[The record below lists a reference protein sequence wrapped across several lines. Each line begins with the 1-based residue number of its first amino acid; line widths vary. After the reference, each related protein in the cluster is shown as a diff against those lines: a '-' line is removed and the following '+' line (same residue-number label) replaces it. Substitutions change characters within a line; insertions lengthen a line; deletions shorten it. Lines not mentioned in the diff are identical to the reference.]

1 MPDQEESNHGESVL
15 RVAVPLPLRQS
26 FDYLPPADANLT
38 GFRPGCRIPGCRTR
52 VPFGRRKLVGFVLE
66 TADRSRVGRDQLK
79 PATALIDSRPLFN
92 PELFEL
98 LRWSADYYRHP
109 IGEVLAAAV
118 PALLRQGK
126 PLYEEVTF
134 WSATAGPEALS
145 GRARRQRQLLDFIAE
160 RERITRTELI
170 DAGFSPAL
178 LRQLLD
184 KGLARER
191 KQSAPASTP
200 FTPLQPGSRER
211 PEPNE
216 EQSAAIAKFRAAG
229 GGFRSALVNGVT
241 GSGKTEV
248 YMRLMEDELAAGRQ
262 CLVLVPEIGLTPQT
276 IDRFRQ
282 RFALPLAVFHSGL
295 NDNERLQAWRQAHDG
310 GAAIVIG
317 TRSAI
322 FTPMARPG
330 LIVVDEEHDAS
341 FKQQE
346 GFRYSAR
353 DLAVMRARK
362 ENIGVVLG
370 SATPSLESFQNA
382 EAGRFLRLELPHR
395 AGGSAPAR
403 LRTLDIANEHVPS
416 GLSELALTK
425 IAQHLEAGNQTL
437 VFINRRGFAPI
448 LHCLLCGWMA
458 QCENCSAYMTV
469 HAQPPC
475 QRCHHCDS
483 AQPVPN
489 LCPVCRQNE
498 LSTSGFGTQQL
509 EAFLQREFPATPVL
523 RIDRDSTR
531 GKGKFRKLLAEVD
544 QGKPAIL
551 IGTQM
556 LAKGHH
562 FPGIT
567 LAVVVNADGGLFSPD
582 FRGQEQMGQVIVQVA
597 GRAGRGSGR
606 PGEVLVQTRH
616 GDHRTLAKIVNSTWS
631 EFARHILDERRAA
644 GMPPFSHLCLIRA
657 EAADREA
664 ALSFLRRARRGIE
677 AFGREK
683 QVHFTGPLPAPMEK
697 RQSRYRMH
705 LLLRCGNRPA
715 LHTVLGSLVTRLDE
729 LSAPG
734 DLRWQIDVDPIDLL

>member
-1 MPDQEESNHGESVL
+1 MPDEEESNRGEIVL

-26 FDYLPPADANLT
+26 FDYLPPAGANLT
-38 GFRPGCRIPGCRTR
+38 GFRPGCRIMA
-52 VPFGRRKLVGFVLE
+52 PFGRRKLVGFLLE
-66 TADRSRVGRDQLK
+66 TADRSRINRDQLK
-79 PATALIDSRPLFN
+79 PAAAVIDSLPLFSRD
-92 PELFEL
+92 LFEL
-98 LRWSADYYRHP
+98 LRWSADYYHHP
-109 IGEVLAAAV
+109 IGEVLATAV

-126 PLYEEVTF
+126 PLYEETAL
-134 WSATAGPEALS
+134 WSATGDPATLS
-145 GRARRQRQLLDFIAE
+145 GRARRQRQLLEFIVE
-160 RERITRTELI
+160 RDHVSRNDLT
-170 DAGFSPAL
+170 DAGFSSAL

-184 KGLARER
+184 KGLVRER
-191 KQSAPASTP
+191 TQSAPASPP
-200 FTPLQPGSRER
+200 FTPLRPGSHDR
-211 PEPNE
+211 PVPNE
-216 EQSAAIAKFRAAG
+216 EQTAVIETFRDAG
-229 GGFRSALVNGVT
+229 SGFRSALVNGVT

-295 NDNERLQAWRQAHDG
+295 NDSERLQAWRAALEG
-310 GAAIVIG
+310 SAAILIG
-317 TRSAI
+317 TRSAV

-353 DLAVMRARK
+353 DLAVMRAQK

-370 SATPSLESFQNA
+370 SATPSLESFHNA
-382 EAGRFLRLELPHR
+382 ETGRFLRLELPHR
-395 AGGSAPAR
+395 AGESAPAR
-403 LRTLDIANEHVPS
+403 LRTLDIANEHIPG

-475 QRCHHCDS
+475 QRCHHCDLT
-483 AQPVPN
+483 QPVPN
-489 LCPVCRQNE
+489 HCPVCRQNE

-523 RIDRDSTR
+523 RVDRDSTR
-531 GKGKFRKLLAEVD
+531 GKYKFRQLLAEVD
-544 QGKPAIL
+544 RGKPAIL

-567 LAVVVNADGGLFSPD
+567 LAVIVNADGGLFLPD
-582 FRGQEQMGQVIVQVA
+582 FRGQEQMAQVIVQVA

-616 GDHRTLAKIVNSTWS
+616 GDHRTLDKIINSTYS
-631 EFARHILDERRAA
+631 EFAGHILDERRAA
-644 GMPPFSHLCLIRA
+644 GMPPFSHLCLVRA
-657 EAADREA
+657 ESANREA

-677 AFGREK
+677 ALGRE
-683 QVHFTGPLPAPMEK
+683 QRVHFTGPLPAPMEK
-697 RQSRYRMH
+697 RQSRFRMH
-705 LLLRCGNRPA
+705 LLLRCGNRPG
-715 LHTVLGSLVTRLDE
+715 LHTVLDTLATQLDA
-729 LSAPG
+729 LPAPG
-734 DLRWQIDVDPIDLL
+734 DLRWHIDVDPIDLL

>member
-1 MPDQEESNHGESVL
+1 MPDEEESNRGEIVL

-26 FDYLPPADANLT
+26 FDYLPPAGANLT
-38 GFRPGCRIPGCRTR
+38 GFRPGCRIMA
-52 VPFGRRKLVGFVLE
+52 PFGRRKLVGFLLE
-66 TADRSRVGRDQLK
+66 TADRSRISRDQLK
-79 PATALIDSRPLFN
+79 SAAAVIDSQPLFSRD
-92 PELFEL
+92 LFEL
-98 LRWSADYYRHP
+98 LRWSADYYHHP
-109 IGEVLAAAV
+109 IGEVLATAV

-126 PLYEEVTF
+126 PLYEETTL
-134 WSATAGPEALS
+134 WSATGDPATLS
-145 GRARRQRQLLDFIAE
+145 GRARRQRQLLEFIVE
-160 RERITRTELI
+160 RDHVSRNDLT
-170 DAGFSPAL
+170 DAGFSSAL

-184 KGLARER
+184 KGLVRER
-191 KQSAPASTP
+191 TQSAPASPP
-200 FTPLQPGSRER
+200 FTPLRPGSHDR
-211 PEPNE
+211 PVPNE
-216 EQSAAIAKFRAAG
+216 EQTAVIETFRDAG
-229 GGFRSALVNGVT
+229 SGFRSALVNGVT

-295 NDNERLQAWRQAHDG
+295 NDSERLQAWRAALEG
-310 GAAIVIG
+310 SAAILIG
-317 TRSAI
+317 TRSAV

-353 DLAVMRARK
+353 DLAVMRAQK

-370 SATPSLESFQNA
+370 SATPSLESFHNA
-382 EAGRFLRLELPHR
+382 ETGRFLRLELPHR
-395 AGGSAPAR
+395 AGQSAPAR
-403 LRTLDIANEHVPS
+403 LRTLDIANEHIPG

-475 QRCHHCDS
+475 QRCHHCDLT
-483 AQPVPN
+483 QPVPN
-489 LCPVCRQNE
+489 HCPVCRQNE

-523 RIDRDSTR
+523 RVDRDSTR
-531 GKGKFRKLLAEVD
+531 GKHKFRQLLAEVD
-544 QGKPAIL
+544 RGKPAIL

-567 LAVVVNADGGLFSPD
+567 LAVIVNADGGLFSPD
-582 FRGQEQMGQVIVQVA
+582 FRGQEQMAQVIVQVA

-616 GDHRTLAKIVNSTWS
+616 GDHRTLDKIVNSTYS
-631 EFARHILDERRAA
+631 EFAGHILDERRAA
-644 GMPPFSHLCLIRA
+644 GMPPFSHLCLVRA
-657 EAADREA
+657 ESANREA

-677 AFGREK
+677 ALGRE
-683 QVHFTGPLPAPMEK
+683 QRVHFTGPLPAPMEK
-697 RQSRYRMH
+697 RQSRFRMH
-705 LLLRCGNRPA
+705 LLLRCRNRPG
-715 LHTVLGSLVTRLDE
+715 LHTVLDTLATQLDA
-729 LSAPG
+729 LPAPG
-734 DLRWQIDVDPIDLL
+734 DLRWHIDVDPIDLL

>member
-1 MPDQEESNHGESVL
+1 MPDQKESKHGTAVL

-38 GFRPGCRIPGCRTR
+38 GLRPGCRIKA
-52 VPFGRRKLVGFVLE
+52 PFGHRKLIGFLLE
-66 TADRSRVGRDQLK
+66 TADRSRVARDQLK
-79 PATALIDSRPLFN
+79 PASALIDHQPLFS
-92 PELFEL
+92 PELFET
-98 LRWSADYYRHP
+98 LRWSADYYHHP

-126 PLYEEVTF
+126 TLYGEVTL

-145 GRARRQRQLLDFIAE
+145 GRAHRQRQLLEFIVE
-160 RERITRTELI
+160 RGHITRGELI
-170 DAGFSPAL
+170 EGGYSPAL

-184 KGLARER
+184 KGLVRART
-191 KQSAPASTP
+191 QSAPASPP
-200 FTPLQPGSRER
+200 FTPLRPGNRDR
-211 PEPNE
+211 PALNE

-229 GGFRSALVNGVT
+229 SGFRSALINGVT

-248 YMRLMEDELAAGRQ
+248 YMRLMQDELAAGRQ
-262 CLVLVPEIGLTPQT
+262 CLVLVPEIGLTPQA

-282 RFALPLAVFHSGL
+282 RFDLPLAVFHSGL
-295 NDNERLQAWRQAHDG
+295 NDGERLQAWREAAAG
-310 GAAIVIG
+310 GAAILIG

-330 LIVVDEEHDAS
+330 LVVVDEEHDAS

-370 SATPSLESFQNA
+370 SATPSLESFHNA

-403 LRTLDIANEHVPS
+403 LRTLDIANEQVPG

-448 LHCLLCGWMA
+448 LHCLHCGWMA
-458 QCENCSAYMTV
+458 QCENCSACMTV
-469 HAQPPC
+469 HAQPSC

-483 AQPVPN
+483 TRPIPN
-489 LCPVCRQNE
+489 LCPVCRQPE
-498 LSTSGFGTQQL
+498 LFTSGFGTQQL

-531 GKGKFRKLLAEVD
+531 GKHKLRQLLAEVD
-544 QGKPAIL
+544 RGKPAIL

-567 LAVVVNADGGLFSPD
+567 LAVIVNADGGLFSPD
-582 FRGQEQMGQVIVQVA
+582 FRGQEQMAQVIVQVA

-616 GDHRTLAKIVNSTWS
+616 GGHRTLDKIVNSTYS
-631 EFARHILDERRAA
+631 EFARHILRERRAA
-644 GMPPFSHLCLIRA
+644 GMPPYSHLCLVRA

-664 ALSFLRRARRGIE
+664 ALAFLRRARRGIE
-677 AFGREK
+677 ALGRGHR
-683 QVHFTGPLPAPMEK
+683 VHFTGPLPAPMEK

-705 LLLRCGNRPA
+705 LLLRCEARPGLHAVLDSFAAQLDA
-715 LHTVLGSLVTRLDE
+715 LP
-729 LSAPG
+729 APR
-734 DLRWQIDVDPIDLL
+734 DLRWHIDVDPIDLL

>member
-1 MPDQEESNHGESVL
+1 MPDEEESNRGEIVL

-26 FDYLPPADANLT
+26 FDYLPPAGANLT
-38 GFRPGCRIPGCRTR
+38 GFRPGCRIMA
-52 VPFGRRKLVGFVLE
+52 PFGRRKLVGFLLE
-66 TADRSRVGRDQLK
+66 TADRSRISRDQLK
-79 PATALIDSRPLFN
+79 PAAAVIDSLPLFSRD
-92 PELFEL
+92 LFEL
-98 LRWSADYYRHP
+98 LRWSADYYHHP
-109 IGEVLAAAV
+109 IGEVLATAV

-126 PLYEEVTF
+126 PLYEETAL
-134 WSATAGPEALS
+134 WSATGDPATIS
-145 GRARRQRQLLDFIAE
+145 SRARRQRQLLEFIVE
-160 RERITRTELI
+160 RDHISRNDLT
-170 DAGFSPAL
+170 DAGFSSAL

-184 KGLARER
+184 KGLVRER
-191 KQSAPASTP
+191 TQSAPASPP
-200 FTPLQPGSRER
+200 FTPLQPGSHDR
-211 PEPNE
+211 PVLNE
-216 EQSAAIAKFRAAG
+216 EQTAVIETFRDAG
-229 GGFRSALVNGVT
+229 SGFRSALVNGVT

-295 NDNERLQAWRQAHDG
+295 NDSERLQAWRAALEG
-310 GAAIVIG
+310 SAAILIG
-317 TRSAI
+317 TRSAV

-353 DLAVMRARK
+353 DLAVMRAQK

-370 SATPSLESFQNA
+370 SATPSLESFHNA
-382 EAGRFLRLELPHR
+382 ETGRFLRLELPHR
-395 AGGSAPAR
+395 AGQSAPAR
-403 LRTLDIANEHVPS
+403 LRTLDIANEHIPG

-437 VFINRRGFAPI
+437 VFINRRGYAPI

-458 QCENCSAYMTV
+458 QCENCSACMTV

-483 AQPVPN
+483 TQPVPT

-509 EAFLQREFPATPVL
+509 EAFLRREFPATPVL
-523 RIDRDSTR
+523 RVDRDSTR
-531 GKGKFRKLLAEVD
+531 GKHKFRQLLAEVD
-544 QGKPAIL
+544 RGKPAIL

-567 LAVVVNADGGLFSPD
+567 LAVIVNADGGLFSPD
-582 FRGQEQMGQVIVQVA
+582 FRGQEQMAQVIVQVA

-616 GDHRTLAKIVNSTWS
+616 GDHRTLDKIINSTYS
-631 EFARHILDERRAA
+631 EFAGHILDERRAA
-644 GMPPFSHLCLIRA
+644 GMPPFSHLCLVRA
-657 EAADREA
+657 ESANREA

-677 AFGREK
+677 ALGRE
-683 QVHFTGPLPAPMEK
+683 QRVHFTGPLPAPMEK

-705 LLLRCGNRPA
+705 LLLRCGNRPG
-715 LHTVLGSLVTRLDE
+715 LHTVLASFVTQLDA
-729 LSAPG
+729 LPAPG
-734 DLRWQIDVDPIDLL
+734 DLRWHIDVDPIDLL

>member
-1 MPDQEESNHGESVL
+1 MPDEEESNRGEIVL

-26 FDYLPPADANLT
+26 FDYLPPAGANLT
-38 GFRPGCRIPGCRTR
+38 GFRPGCRIMA
-52 VPFGRRKLVGFVLE
+52 PFGRRKLVGFLLE
-66 TADRSRVGRDQLK
+66 TADRSRISRDQLK
-79 PATALIDSRPLFN
+79 PAAAVIDSLPLFSRD
-92 PELFEL
+92 LFEL
-98 LRWSADYYRHP
+98 LRWSADYYHHP
-109 IGEVLAAAV
+109 IGEVLATAV

-126 PLYEEVTF
+126 PLYEETTL
-134 WSATAGPEALS
+134 WSATGDPATLS
-145 GRARRQRQLLDFIAE
+145 GRARRQRQLLEFIVE
-160 RERITRTELI
+160 RDHVSRNDLT
-170 DAGFSPAL
+170 DAGFSSAL

-184 KGLARER
+184 KGLVRER
-191 KQSAPASTP
+191 TQSAPASPP
-200 FTPLQPGSRER
+200 FTPLRPGSHDR
-211 PEPNE
+211 PVPNE
-216 EQSAAIAKFRAAG
+216 EQTAVIETFRDAG
-229 GGFRSALVNGVT
+229 SGFRSALVNGVT

-295 NDNERLQAWRQAHDG
+295 NDNERLQAWRAALEG
-310 GAAIVIG
+310 SAAILIG
-317 TRSAI
+317 TRSAV

-353 DLAVMRARK
+353 DLAVMRAQK

-370 SATPSLESFQNA
+370 SATPSLESFHNA
-382 EAGRFLRLELPHR
+382 ETGRFLRLELPHR
-395 AGGSAPAR
+395 AGESAPAR
-403 LRTLDIANEHVPS
+403 LRTLDIANEHIPG

-475 QRCHHCDS
+475 QRCHHCDLT
-483 AQPVPN
+483 QPVPN
-489 LCPVCRQNE
+489 HCPVCRQNE

-523 RIDRDSTR
+523 RVDRDSTR
-531 GKGKFRKLLAEVD
+531 GKHKFRQLLAEVD
-544 QGKPAIL
+544 RGKPAIL

-567 LAVVVNADGGLFSPD
+567 LAVIVNADGGLFSPD
-582 FRGQEQMGQVIVQVA
+582 FRGQEQMAQVIVQVA

-616 GDHRTLAKIVNSTWS
+616 GDHRTLDKIVNSTYS
-631 EFARHILDERRAA
+631 EFARHILGERRAA
-644 GMPPFSHLCLIRA
+644 GMPPIFHLCLVRA
-657 EAADREA
+657 EAAGREA

-677 AFGREK
+677 ALGRER

-705 LLLRCGNRPA
+705 LLLRCGSRPG
-715 LHTVLGSLVTRLDE
+715 LHTVLDSLVTQLDA
-729 LSAPG
+729 LAAPG
-734 DLRWQIDVDPIDLL
+734 DLRWHIDVDPIDLL

>member
-1 MPDQEESNHGESVL
+1 MPDEEESNRGEIVL
-15 RVAVPLPLRQS
+15 HVAVPLPLRQS
-26 FDYLPPADANLT
+26 FDYLPPAGANLT
-38 GFRPGCRIPGCRTR
+38 GFRPGCRIMA
-52 VPFGRRKLVGFVLE
+52 PFGRRKLVGFLLE
-66 TADRSRVGRDQLK
+66 TADRSRISRDQLK
-79 PATALIDSRPLFN
+79 PAAAVIDSLPLFSRD
-92 PELFEL
+92 LFEL
-98 LRWSADYYRHP
+98 LRWSADYYHHP
-109 IGEVLAAAV
+109 IGEVLATAV

-126 PLYEEVTF
+126 PLYEETTL
-134 WSATAGPEALS
+134 WSATGDPATLS
-145 GRARRQRQLLDFIAE
+145 GRARRQRQLLEFIVE
-160 RERITRTELI
+160 RDHVSRNDLT
-170 DAGFSPAL
+170 DAGFSSAL

-184 KGLARER
+184 KGLVRER
-191 KQSAPASTP
+191 TQSAPASPP
-200 FTPLQPGSRER
+200 FTPLRPGSHDR
-211 PEPNE
+211 PVPNE
-216 EQSAAIAKFRAAG
+216 EQTAVIETFRDAG
-229 GGFRSALVNGVT
+229 SGFRSALVNGVT

-295 NDNERLQAWRQAHDG
+295 NDNERLQAWRAALEG
-310 GAAIVIG
+310 SAAILIG
-317 TRSAI
+317 TRSAV

-353 DLAVMRARK
+353 DLAVMRAQK

-370 SATPSLESFQNA
+370 SATPSLESFHNA
-382 EAGRFLRLELPHR
+382 ETGRFLRLELPHR
-395 AGGSAPAR
+395 AGQSAPAR
-403 LRTLDIANEHVPS
+403 LRTLDIANEHIPD

-483 AQPVPN
+483 TQPVPN
-489 LCPVCRQNE
+489 HCPVCRQNE

-523 RIDRDSTR
+523 RVDRDSTR
-531 GKGKFRKLLAEVD
+531 GKHKFRQLLAEVD
-544 QGKPAIL
+544 RGKPAIL

-567 LAVVVNADGGLFSPD
+567 LAVIVNADGGLFSPD
-582 FRGQEQMGQVIVQVA
+582 FRGQEQMAQVIVQVA

-616 GDHRTLAKIVNSTWS
+616 GDHRTLDKIVNSTYS
-631 EFARHILDERRAA
+631 EFAGHILDERRAA
-644 GMPPFSHLCLIRA
+644 GMPPFSHLCLVRA
-657 EAADREA
+657 ESANREA

-677 AFGREK
+677 ALGRE
-683 QVHFTGPLPAPMEK
+683 QRVHFTGPLPAPMEK
-697 RQSRYRMH
+697 RQSRFRMH
-705 LLLRCGNRPA
+705 LLLRCGNRPG
-715 LHTVLGSLVTRLDE
+715 LHTVLDTLATQLDA
-729 LSAPG
+729 LPAPG
-734 DLRWQIDVDPIDLL
+734 DLRWHIDVDPIDLL

>member
-1 MPDQEESNHGESVL
+1 MPDEEESNRGEIVL

-26 FDYLPPADANLT
+26 FDYLPPAGANLT
-38 GFRPGCRIPGCRTR
+38 GFRPGCRIMA
-52 VPFGRRKLVGFVLE
+52 PFGRRKLVGFLLE
-66 TADRSRVGRDQLK
+66 TADRSRISRDQLK
-79 PATALIDSRPLFN
+79 PAAAVIDSLPLFSRD
-92 PELFEL
+92 LFEL
-98 LRWSADYYRHP
+98 LRWSADYYHHP
-109 IGEVLAAAV
+109 IGEVLATAV

-126 PLYEEVTF
+126 PLYEETAL
-134 WSATAGPEALS
+134 WSATGDPATLS
-145 GRARRQRQLLDFIAE
+145 GRARRQRQLLEFIVE
-160 RERITRTELI
+160 RNHVSRNDLT
-170 DAGFSPAL
+170 DAGFSSAL

-184 KGLARER
+184 KGLVRER
-191 KQSAPASTP
+191 TQSAPASPP
-200 FTPLQPGSRER
+200 FTPLR
-211 PEPNE
+211 PVSHDRPVPNE
-216 EQSAAIAKFRAAG
+216 EQTAVIETFRDAG
-229 GGFRSALVNGVT
+229 SGFRSALVNGVT

-295 NDNERLQAWRQAHDG
+295 NDSERLQAWRAALEG
-310 GAAIVIG
+310 SAAILIG
-317 TRSAI
+317 TRSAV

-353 DLAVMRARK
+353 DLAVMRAQK

-370 SATPSLESFQNA
+370 SATPSLESFHNA
-382 EAGRFLRLELPHR
+382 ETGRFLRLELPHR
-395 AGGSAPAR
+395 AGQSAPAR
-403 LRTLDIANEHVPS
+403 LRTLDIANEHIPG

-475 QRCHHCDS
+475 QRCHHCDLT
-483 AQPVPN
+483 QPVPN
-489 LCPVCRQNE
+489 HCPVCRQNE

-523 RIDRDSTR
+523 RVDRDSTR
-531 GKGKFRKLLAEVD
+531 GKHKFRQLLAEVD
-544 QGKPAIL
+544 RGKPAIL

-567 LAVVVNADGGLFSPD
+567 LAVIVNADGGLFSPD
-582 FRGQEQMGQVIVQVA
+582 FRGQEQMAQVIVQVA

-616 GDHRTLAKIVNSTWS
+616 GDHRTLDKIVNSTYS
-631 EFARHILDERRAA
+631 EFAGHILDERRAA
-644 GMPPFSHLCLIRA
+644 GMPPFSHLCLVRA
-657 EAADREA
+657 ESANREA

-677 AFGREK
+677 ALGRE
-683 QVHFTGPLPAPMEK
+683 QRVHFTGPLPAPMEK
-697 RQSRYRMH
+697 RQSRFRMH
-705 LLLRCGNRPA
+705 LLLRCRNRPG
-715 LHTVLGSLVTRLDE
+715 LHTVLDTLATQLDA
-729 LSAPG
+729 LPAPG
-734 DLRWQIDVDPIDLL
+734 DLRWHIDVDPIDLL

>member
-1 MPDQEESNHGESVL
+1 MPDQEESKRGGAVL
-15 RVAVPLPLRQS
+15 RVAVPLPLRRS
-26 FDYLPPADANLT
+26 FDYLPPADANVT
-38 GFRPGCRIPGCRTR
+38 GFRPGCRIKA
-52 VPFGRRKLVGFVLE
+52 PFGRRKLIGFLLE
-66 TADRSRVGRDQLK
+66 TADRSRVARDQLK
-79 PATALIDSRPLFN
+79 PAAALIDQTPLFN
-92 PELFEL
+92 PELLET
-98 LRWSADYYRHP
+98 LRWSADYYHHP

-126 PLYEEVTF
+126 PLYGEVKL
-134 WSATAGPEALS
+134 WSATSGPEALP
-145 GRARRQRQLLDFIAE
+145 GRARRQRRLLEFILE
-160 RERITRTELI
+160 RGHITRGELI
-170 DAGFSPAL
+170 EGGFSPAL

-184 KGLARER
+184 KGLVRER
-191 KQSAPASTP
+191 GRTAPASPP
-200 FTPLQPGSRER
+200 FTPLAPGNRDR
-211 PEPNE
+211 PALNE

-229 GGFRSALVNGVT
+229 SGFRSALINGVT

-248 YMRLMEDELAAGRQ
+248 YMRLMQDELAAGRQ
-262 CLVLVPEIGLTPQT
+262 CLVLVPEIGLTPQA

-282 RFALPLAVFHSGL
+282 RFDLPLAVFHSGL
-295 NDNERLQAWRQAHDG
+295 NDSERLQAWREAAAG
-310 GAAIVIG
+310 GAAILIG

-362 ENIGVVLG
+362 ENIGVLLG
-370 SATPSLESFQNA
+370 SATPSLESFHNA

-403 LRTLDIANEHVPS
+403 LRTLNIADEHVPG

-458 QCENCSAYMTV
+458 QCENCSACMTV
-469 HAQPPC
+469 HTQPPR

-483 AQPVPN
+483 TQPIPN
-489 LCPVCRQNE
+489 LCPVCRQPE
-498 LSTSGFGTQQL
+498 LSTSGLGTQQL
-509 EAFLQREFPATPVL
+509 EALLQREFPATPVL
-523 RIDRDSTR
+523 RVDRDSTR
-531 GKGKFRKLLAEVD
+531 GKHKLRQMLAEVD
-544 QGKPAIL
+544 RGKPAIL

-567 LAVVVNADGGLFSPD
+567 LAVIVNADGGLFSPD
-582 FRGQEQMGQVIVQVA
+582 FRGQEQMAQVIVQVA

-616 GDHRTLAKIVNSTWS
+616 GEHRTLDKIVNSTYS
-631 EFARHILDERRAA
+631 EFAGHILRERRAA
-644 GMPPFSHLCLIRA
+644 NMPPYSHLCLVRA

-664 ALSFLRRARRGIE
+664 ALAFLRRARRGIE
-677 AFGREK
+677 AFGREHR
-683 QVHFTGPLPAPMEK
+683 VHFTGPLPAPMEK

-705 LLLRCGNRPA
+705 LLLRCGTRPRLHAVLESFAAQLDA
-715 LHTVLGSLVTRLDE
+715 LP
-729 LSAPG
+729 APR
-734 DLRWQIDVDPIDLL
+734 DLRWHIDVDPIDLL

>member
-1 MPDQEESNHGESVL
+1 MPDEEESNRGESVL

-26 FDYLPPADANLT
+26 FDYLPPAGANLT
-38 GFRPGCRIPGCRTR
+38 EFRPGCRI
-52 VPFGRRKLVGFVLE
+52 VAPFGRRKLIGFLLE
-66 TADRSRVGRDQLK
+66 TADRSRIGRDQLK
-79 PATALIDSRPLFN
+79 PITALIDCRPLFSC
-92 PELFEL
+92 ELFEL
-98 LRWSADYYRHP
+98 LRWSADYYHHP
-109 IGEVLAAAV
+109 VGEVLAAAV

-126 PLYEEVTF
+126 PLYEEITL
-134 WSATAGPEALS
+134 WSATGGPGTVS
-145 GRARRQRQLLDFIAE
+145 SRARRQRQLLEFIAE
-160 RERITRTELI
+160 RDHVSRVDLT
-170 DAGFSPAL
+170 DAGFNPSL

-184 KGLARER
+184 KGLVRER
-191 KQSAPASTP
+191 TQSAPASP
-200 FTPLQPGSRER
+200 AFTPLQPGGRER
-211 PEPNE
+211 PAPNE
-216 EQSAAIAKFRAAG
+216 EQTAAIAKFRAAG
-229 GGFRSALVNGVT
+229 NGFRCALVNGVT

-276 IDRFRQ
+276 IDRFQR
-282 RFALPLAVFHSGL
+282 RFALPQAVFHSGM
-295 NDNERLQAWRQAHDG
+295 NDSERLQAWRAAAEG
-310 GAAIVIG
+310 SAAILIG

-362 ENIGVVLG
+362 ENIGVLLG
-370 SATPSLESFQNA
+370 SATPSLESFHNA

-395 AGGSAPAR
+395 AGESAPAR
-403 LRTLDIANEHVPS
+403 LRTLDVANEHIPG

-437 VFINRRGFAPI
+437 VFINRRGFAPV
-448 LHCLLCGWMA
+448 LHCPLCGWMA

-483 AQPVPN
+483 TQSIPN

-523 RIDRDSTR
+523 RVDRDSTR
-531 GKGKFRKLLAEVD
+531 GKHKLRQLFAEVD
-544 QGKPAIL
+544 RGKPAIL

-567 LAVVVNADGGLFSPD
+567 LAVIVNADGGLFSPD
-582 FRGQEQMGQVIVQVA
+582 FRGQEQMAQVIVQVA

-616 GDHRTLAKIVNSTWS
+616 GNHRTLDKIVNSTYS
-631 EFARHILDERRAA
+631 GFARHILGERRAA
-644 GMPPFSHLCLIRA
+644 GMPPFSHLCLVRA
-657 EAADREA
+657 EAAGREA
-664 ALSFLRRARRGIE
+664 ALSFLRRARRSIE
-677 AFGREK
+677 AIGRER
-683 QVHFTGPLPAPMEK
+683 QVHFTGPLPAPMER

-705 LLLRCGNRPA
+705 LLLRCGNRPG
-715 LHTVLGSLVTRLDE
+715 LHTVLDSLVAQLDA
-729 LSAPG
+729 LPAPG
-734 DLRWQIDVDPIDLL
+734 DLRWHIDVDPIDLL

>member
-1 MPDQEESNHGESVL
+1 MPDEEESNRGEIVL

-26 FDYLPPADANLT
+26 FDYLPPAGANLT
-38 GFRPGCRIPGCRTR
+38 GFRPGCRIMA
-52 VPFGRRKLVGFVLE
+52 PFGRRKLVGLLLE
-66 TADRSRVGRDQLK
+66 TADRSRISRDQLK
-79 PATALIDSRPLFN
+79 PAAAVIDSQPLFSRD
-92 PELFEL
+92 LFEL
-98 LRWSADYYRHP
+98 LRWSADYYHHP
-109 IGEVLAAAV
+109 IGEVLATAV
-118 PALLRQGK
+118 PTLLRQGK
-126 PLYEEVTF
+126 PLYEETTL
-134 WSATAGPEALS
+134 WSATGDPATLS
-145 GRARRQRQLLDFIAE
+145 GRARRQRQLLEFIVE
-160 RERITRTELI
+160 RNHVSRNDLT
-170 DAGFSPAL
+170 DAGFSSAL

-184 KGLARER
+184 KGLVRER
-191 KQSAPASTP
+191 TQSAPASPP
-200 FTPLQPGSRER
+200 FTPLRPGSHDR
-211 PEPNE
+211 PVPNE
-216 EQSAAIAKFRAAG
+216 EQTAVIETFRDAG
-229 GGFRSALVNGVT
+229 SGFRSALVNGVT

-295 NDNERLQAWRQAHDG
+295 NDSERLQAWRAALEG
-310 GAAIVIG
+310 SAAILIG
-317 TRSAI
+317 TRSAV

-353 DLAVMRARK
+353 DLAVMRAQK

-370 SATPSLESFQNA
+370 SATPSLESFHNA
-382 EAGRFLRLELPHR
+382 ETGRFLRLELPHR
-395 AGGSAPAR
+395 AGQSAPAR
-403 LRTLDIANEHVPS
+403 LRTLDIANEHIPG

-475 QRCHHCDS
+475 QRCHHCDLT
-483 AQPVPN
+483 QPVPN
-489 LCPVCRQNE
+489 HCPVCRQNE

-523 RIDRDSTR
+523 RVDRDSTR
-531 GKGKFRKLLAEVD
+531 GKHKFRQLLAEVD
-544 QGKPAIL
+544 RGKPAIL

-567 LAVVVNADGGLFSPD
+567 LAVIVNADGGLFSPD
-582 FRGQEQMGQVIVQVA
+582 FRGQEQMAQVIVQVA

-616 GDHRTLAKIVNSTWS
+616 GDHRTLDKIVNSTYS
-631 EFARHILDERRAA
+631 EFAGHILDERRAA
-644 GMPPFSHLCLIRA
+644 GMPPFSHLCLVRA
-657 EAADREA
+657 ESANREA

-677 AFGREK
+677 ALGRE
-683 QVHFTGPLPAPMEK
+683 QRVHFTGPLPAPMEK
-697 RQSRYRMH
+697 RQSRFRMH
-705 LLLRCGNRPA
+705 LLLRCRNRPG
-715 LHTVLGSLVTRLDE
+715 LHTVLDTLATQLDA
-729 LSAPG
+729 LPAPG
-734 DLRWQIDVDPIDLL
+734 DLRWHIDVDPIDLL

>member
-1 MPDQEESNHGESVL
+1 MPDEEESNRGESVL

-26 FDYLPPADANLT
+26 FDYLPPAGANLT
-38 GFRPGCRIPGCRTR
+38 EFRPGCRIMA
-52 VPFGRRKLVGFVLE
+52 PFGRRKLIGFLLE
-66 TADRSRVGRDQLK
+66 TAGRSRIGRDQLK
-79 PATALIDSRPLFN
+79 PASAVIDSRPLFSR
-92 PELFEL
+92 ELFEL
-98 LRWSADYYRHP
+98 LRWSADYYHHP

-126 PLYEEVTF
+126 PLYEEITL
-134 WSATAGPEALS
+134 WSATGDAGTLS
-145 GRARRQRQLLDFIAE
+145 SRARRQRQLLEFIVD
-160 RERITRTELI
+160 RDHVSRTDLT
-170 DAGFSPAL
+170 DTGFNPSL

-184 KGLARER
+184 KGLVRER
-191 KQSAPASTP
+191 TQSAPASPP
-200 FTPLQPGSRER
+200 FTPLQPGGRDR
-211 PEPNE
+211 PVPNE
-216 EQSAAIAKFRAAG
+216 EQSAAIAKFRAAES
-229 GGFRSALVNGVT
+229 GFRSALVNGVT

-248 YMRLMEDELAAGRQ
+248 YMRLMEDELSAGRQ

-295 NDNERLQAWRQAHDG
+295 NDSERLQAWRAAAEG
-310 GAAIVIG
+310 SAAILIG

-362 ENIGVVLG
+362 ENIGVLLG
-370 SATPSLESFQNA
+370 SATPSLESFHNA

-395 AGGSAPAR
+395 AGESAPAR
-403 LRTLDIANEHVPS
+403 LRTLDIANEHIPG

-448 LHCLLCGWMA
+448 LHCPLCGWMA
-458 QCENCSAYMTV
+458 QCANCSAYMTV
-469 HAQPPC
+469 HAQPSC

-483 AQPVPN
+483 TQPIPN

-523 RIDRDSTR
+523 RVDRDSTR
-531 GKGKFRKLLAEVD
+531 GKHKLRQLFAEVD
-544 QGKPAIL
+544 RGKPAIL

-567 LAVVVNADGGLFSPD
+567 LAVIVNADGGLFSPD
-582 FRGQEQMGQVIVQVA
+582 FRGQEQMAQVIVQVA

-616 GDHRTLAKIVNSTWS
+616 GEHRTLDKIVNSTYS
-631 EFARHILDERRAA
+631 EFARHILGERRAA
-644 GMPPFSHLCLIRA
+644 GMPPFSHLCLVRA
-657 EAADREA
+657 EAAGREA

-677 AFGREK
+677 ALGRER

-705 LLLRCGNRPA
+705 LLLRCGSRPG
-715 LHTVLGSLVTRLDE
+715 LHTVLDSLVTQLDA
-729 LSAPG
+729 LAAPG
-734 DLRWQIDVDPIDLL
+734 DLRWHIDVDPIDLL

>member
-1 MPDQEESNHGESVL
+1 MPDQKESNPGAAVL
-15 RVAVPLPLRQS
+15 RVAVPLPLRRS
-26 FDYLPPADANLT
+26 FDYLPPANANLT
-38 GFRPGCRIPGCRTR
+38 GLRPGCRIPGCRIS

-66 TADRSRVGRDQLK
+66 TASRSRIDRDQLK
-79 PATALIDSRPLFN
+79 PATALIDSRPLFS

-98 LRWSADYYRHP
+98 LRWSADYYHHP

-134 WSATAGPEALS
+134 WSAAAGPESLSDRAL
-145 GRARRQRQLLDFIAE
+145 RQRQLLEFIVE
-160 RERITRTELI
+160 RKGATRAELI
-170 DAGFSPAL
+170 AAGFNPPL

-184 KGLARER
+184 KNLVRGRTR
-191 KQSAPASTP
+191 SAPAAPP
-200 FTPLQPGSRER
+200 FAPLQPGNREG
-211 PEPNE
+211 PELNE

-229 GGFRSALVNGVT
+229 DGFRSALVNGVT

-276 IDRFRQ
+276 IDRFRR

-295 NDNERLQAWRQAHDG
+295 TDNERLQAWRQALEG
-310 GAAIVIG
+310 SAAVLIG

-330 LIVVDEEHDAS
+330 LIVIDEEHDAS

-353 DLAVMRARK
+353 DLAVMRAQK

-370 SATPSLESFQNA
+370 SATPSLESFRNA

-403 LRTLDIANEHVPS
+403 LWTLDIANEHVSS

-425 IAQHLEAGNQTL
+425 IARHLEAGNQTL

-448 LHCLLCGWMA
+448 LHCPLCGWMA
-458 QCENCSAYMTV
+458 QCESCSAYMTV
-469 HAQPPC
+469 HAQPRC

-483 AQPVPN
+483 TRPVPN

-498 LSTSGFGTQQL
+498 LSTAGFGTQQL
-509 EAFLQREFPATPVL
+509 EAFLRREFPATPVL

-544 QGKPAIL
+544 RGKPAIL
-551 IGTQM
+551 VGTQM

-567 LAVVVNADGGLFSPD
+567 LAVIVNADGGLFSPD
-582 FRGQEQMGQVIVQVA
+582 FRGQEQMAQVIVQVA

-616 GDHRTLAKIVNSTWS
+616 GDHRTLGKIVHSTWS

-664 ALSFLRRARRGIE
+664 ALAFLRRARRGVA
-677 AFGREK
+677 AFGRER

-705 LLLRCGNRPA
+705 LLLRCGNRHGLRA
-715 LHTVLGSLVTRLDE
+715 VLDSLVPQLE
-729 LSAPG
+729 ALSAPS
-734 DLRWQIDVDPIDLL
+734 DLRWHIDVDPIDLL

>member
-1 MPDQEESNHGESVL
+1 MSDQKETKPGEPIL
-15 RVAVPLPLRQS
+15 RVAVPRPFRQS
-26 FDYLPPADANLT
+26 FDYLPPAAANLT
-38 GFRPGCRIPGCRTR
+38 EFRPGCRIKA
-52 VPFGRRKLVGFVLE
+52 PFGRQHLTGFLLE
-66 TADRSRVGRDQLK
+66 KASSSRVSRDQLK
-79 PATALIDSRPLFN
+79 PVSALVDSRPLFR

-98 LRWSADYYRHP
+98 LRWSADYYHHP

-118 PALLRQGK
+118 PTPLRQGK

-134 WSATAGPEALS
+134 WSTTDEPCALS
-145 GRARRQRQLLDFIAE
+145 GRSHRQRELLDFIIEAGSIS
-160 RERITRTELI
+160 RVELS
-170 DAGFSPAL
+170 DAGFSQAL
-178 LRQLLD
+178 LRQLVD
-184 KGLARER
+184 RGLVR
-191 KQSAPASTP
+191 KRTEPAPASPP
-200 FTPLQPGSRER
+200 FTPRQSDTRDR
-211 PEPNE
+211 PVLNE
-216 EQSAAIAKFRAAG
+216 EQSAAIEKFRAAS

-248 YMRLMEDELAAGRQ
+248 YMRMMEDELAAGRQ

-282 RFALPLAVFHSGL
+282 RFALPLAAFHSGL
-295 NDNERLQAWRQAHDG
+295 NDNERLQGWRRAAEG
-310 GAAIVIG
+310 SAAILIG
-317 TRSAI
+317 TRSAV

-330 LIVVDEEHDAS
+330 LIVVDEEHDTS
-341 FKQQE
+341 FKQQD

-353 DLAVMRARK
+353 DLAVMRAQK

-382 EAGRFLRLELPHR
+382 EAGRFLLLELPHR
-395 AGGSAPAR
+395 AGDSEPSR
-403 LRTLDIANEHVPS
+403 LRPLDIANEHLPG
-416 GLSELALTK
+416 GLSELALRK
-425 IAQHLEAGNQTL
+425 IAQHLEADNQVL

-458 QCENCSAYMTV
+458 QCENCSAYLTV
-469 HAQPPC
+469 HAQPAC

-483 AQPVPN
+483 SQSVPHR
-489 LCPVCRQNE
+489 CPVCRKNE
-498 LSTSGFGTQQL
+498 LSTSGFGTQQI
-509 EAFLQREFPATPVL
+509 ESFLQGEFPATPVL

-531 GKGKFRKLLAEVD
+531 GKDKFRKLLAEVD

-567 LAVVVNADGGLFSPD
+567 LAVIVNADSGLFSPD
-582 FRGQEQMGQVIVQVA
+582 FRGQEQMAQVITQVA

-616 GDHRTLAKIVNSTWS
+616 GDHDTLRKIISSSYS
-631 EFARHILDERRAA
+631 EFARHMLAERRAT
-644 GMPPFSHLCLIRA
+644 GMPPFSHLCLVRA
-657 EAADREA
+657 EAGDREA
-664 ALSFLRRARRGIE
+664 ALSFLRRARRSIE
-677 AFGREK
+677 TLVREQK
-683 QVHFTGPLPAPMEK
+683 VQLTGPLPAPMEK

-705 LLLRCGNRPA
+705 LLLRSRNRPG
-715 LHTVLGSLVTRLDE
+715 LHAVLDSLVPQLDK

-734 DLRWQIDVDPIDLL
+734 NLRWQVDVDPMDLL

>member
-1 MPDQEESNHGESVL
+1 MPDEEESNRGEIVL

-26 FDYLPPADANLT
+26 FDYLPPAGANLT
-38 GFRPGCRIPGCRTR
+38 GFRPGCRIMA
-52 VPFGRRKLVGFVLE
+52 PFGRRKLVGFLLE
-66 TADRSRVGRDQLK
+66 TADRSRISRDQLK
-79 PATALIDSRPLFN
+79 PAAAVIDSLPLFSRD
-92 PELFEL
+92 LFEL
-98 LRWSADYYRHP
+98 LRWSADYYHHP
-109 IGEVLAAAV
+109 IGEVLATAV

-126 PLYEEVTF
+126 PLYEETTL
-134 WSATAGPEALS
+134 WSATGDPATLS
-145 GRARRQRQLLDFIAE
+145 GRARRQRQLLEFIVE
-160 RERITRTELI
+160 RDHVSRNDLT
-170 DAGFSPAL
+170 DAGFSSAL

-184 KGLARER
+184 KGLVRER
-191 KQSAPASTP
+191 TQSAPASPP
-200 FTPLQPGSRER
+200 FTPLRPGSHDR
-211 PEPNE
+211 PVPNE
-216 EQSAAIAKFRAAG
+216 EQTAVIETFRDAG
-229 GGFRSALVNGVT
+229 SGFRSALVNGVT

-248 YMRLMEDELAAGRQ
+248 YMRLMEYELAAGRQ

-295 NDNERLQAWRQAHDG
+295 NDNERLQAWRAALEG
-310 GAAIVIG
+310 SAAILIG
-317 TRSAI
+317 TRSAV

-353 DLAVMRARK
+353 DLAVMRAQK

-370 SATPSLESFQNA
+370 SATPSLESFHNA
-382 EAGRFLRLELPHR
+382 ETGRFLRLELPHR
-395 AGGSAPAR
+395 AGESAPAR
-403 LRTLDIANEHVPS
+403 LRTLDIANEHIPG

-475 QRCHHCDS
+475 QRCHHCDLT
-483 AQPVPN
+483 QPVPN
-489 LCPVCRQNE
+489 HCPVCRQNE

-523 RIDRDSTR
+523 RVDRDSTR
-531 GKGKFRKLLAEVD
+531 GKHKFRQLLAEVD
-544 QGKPAIL
+544 RGKPAIL

-567 LAVVVNADGGLFSPD
+567 LAVIVNADGGLFSPD
-582 FRGQEQMGQVIVQVA
+582 FRGQEQMAQVIVQVA

-616 GDHRTLAKIVNSTWS
+616 GDHRTLDKIVNSTYS
-631 EFARHILDERRAA
+631 EFAGHILDERRAA
-644 GMPPFSHLCLIRA
+644 GMPPFSHLCLVRA
-657 EAADREA
+657 ESANREA

-677 AFGREK
+677 ALGRE
-683 QVHFTGPLPAPMEK
+683 QRVHFTGPLPAPMEK
-697 RQSRYRMH
+697 RQSRFRMH
-705 LLLRCGNRPA
+705 LLLRCRNRPG
-715 LHTVLGSLVTRLDE
+715 LHTVLATLATQLDA
-729 LSAPG
+729 LPAPG
-734 DLRWQIDVDPIDLL
+734 DLRWHIDVDPIDLL